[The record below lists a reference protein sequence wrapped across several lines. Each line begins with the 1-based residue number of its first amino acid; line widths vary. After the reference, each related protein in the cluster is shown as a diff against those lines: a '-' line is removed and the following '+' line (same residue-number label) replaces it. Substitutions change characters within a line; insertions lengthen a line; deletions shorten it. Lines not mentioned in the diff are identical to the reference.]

1 MKHSIFFKAVIVI
14 SIAAALVAGCGSS
27 ESTLPAVTVEQA
39 DIEFRVRARGELV
52 ASESMPI
59 ALPPSIR
66 TSFNISWMAPEFS
79 DIRKGD
85 VIARFDDVQVRL
97 DRESTTLNVAK
108 SEFKLKD
115 TERDGRLER
124 DRIDHESLRV
134 DGERDIS
141 ESFANA
147 PDILMSRNEMIDALA
162 DVEYLDVE
170 ADFLEWQFDT
180 LDQRTRA
187 EQNLIMAE
195 RQGELSKLE
204 KQEIALGMM
213 ELRSPA
219 DGTFVYAR
227 TGWGQKL
234 GKGKTVYP
242 GMPIGLLP
250 VRGKVTARLY
260 VPETDAVG
268 LAQGQLVRL
277 RLDAAS
283 DREFTAR
290 VTDVSPV
297 ASPRNRTDPQKF
309 FSVDATID
317 EVDPE
322 IMRVGS
328 RLRAEII
335 TGAIDDSIVVPVQAI
350 HGDLDEAYVFVVNG
364 RSAEQRS
371 VSLGLRSPDLVELT
385 SGVESGERIALVT
398 PPDR

>member
-1 MKHSIFFKAVIVI
+1 VKISLLLKPMIVMAIAVILT
-14 SIAAALVAGCGSS
+14 SGCGSS
-27 ESTLPAVTVEQA
+27 ESTLPAVTAVQQ

-59 ALPPSIR
+59 ALPRSIR

-115 TERDGRLER
+115 TERDSRLER

-134 DGERDIS
+134 DGEKDIS

-147 PDILMSRNEMIDALA
+147 PDTLMSRNEIIDALA
-162 DVEYLDVE
+162 DVDYLNVE

-204 KQEIALGMM
+204 KQETALDMM

-227 TGWGQKL
+227 TPWGQKL

-268 LAQGQLVRL
+268 LAEGQLVRL

-283 DREFTAR
+283 EREFTAH
-290 VTDVSPV
+290 VVGVSPV

-309 FSVDATID
+309 FSVDAKID
-317 EVDPE
+317 EVDPD

-328 RLRAEII
+328 QLRAEII
-335 TGAIDDSIVVPVQAI
+335 TGTIGDSVVVPVQAI

-364 RSAEQRS
+364 RSTEQRS
-371 VSLGLRSPDLVELT
+371 VNLGLRSPDLVELT
-385 SGVESGERIALVT
+385 SGIEPGERISLVT